1 MLRRSHFCKASLL
14 IPIIQVRGI
23 RRTQEGSSSR
33 ASDRTCEL
41 QQFLQFL
48 QSLRFSSP
56 HMGHMKNLCRARV
69 ERNMLFK
76 KRGFFSPRPQNK
88 LNLCN
93 QGPKGKK
100 KKKREEERKS
110 NKPQLLP
117 LGGQNW
123 NNFVFW
129 VTICTHDPK
138 ALFQGAHN
146 KAVLIA
152 GSKNNSVLHTAH
164 SSGQSSCSSQH

>member
-48 QSLRFSSP
+48 QSLRSSSP

-76 KRGFFSPRPQNK
+76 KIFSPPRPQNK

-100 KKKREEERKS
+100 KKKGRGKKKQQATTTPIRWPELES
-110 NKPQLLP
+110 FCVLGDNLYPQSE
-117 LGGQNW
+117 G
-123 NNFVFW
+123 
-129 VTICTHDPK
+129 I
-138 ALFQGAHN
+138 
-146 KAVLIA
+146 ISR
-152 GSKNNSVLHTAH
+152 GS
-164 SSGQSSCSSQH
+164 